1 MRRNPAP
8 PDKFEN
14 QTSAELKRFSKLNDG
29 VTMEECDSKCES
41 CATRGTCTDPKK
53 EMDEQMRAVS
63 ARMGR
68 IKNKIMIASGKGGVG
83 KSTVAVNLAR
93 SLQSLGFRVGVLD
106 ADITGPSTAKL
117 LGVEASRLSG
127 GPEGIEP
134 VDSKGL
140 KVISM
145 AFALSG
151 TDSAVVWR
159 GPMKMAAIKQFMSD
173 VNWGDLDFLIIDLP
187 PGTSDEPLS
196 VVQLLPDLS
205 GAVIVTTPQE
215 VALLDSRKAVNMA
228 KSMNVPLLGIVENMS
243 GLRCPHCGEVL
254 EIFKTGG
261 GERAAEE
268 LGVPFLGA
276 IPLDPEVAPLGDSGI
291 AFVEKETAAKKS
303 FEKVVDRLLD
313 ELKKRR

>member
-1 MRRNPAP
+1 
-8 PDKFEN
+8 
-14 QTSAELKRFSKLNDG
+14 
-29 VTMEECDSKCES
+29 MEECDANCES
-41 CATRGTCTDPKK
+41 CSTKASCTDPRK
-53 EMDEQMRAVS
+53 EMADELAAVS

-68 IKNKIMIASGKGGVG
+68 IKHKIMIASGKGGVG

-93 SLQSLGFRVGVLD
+93 SLQARGYRVGVLD

-117 LGVEASRLSG
+117 LGVETSRLSA

-134 VDSKGL
+134 VDSRGV

-151 TDSAVVWR
+151 PDSAVVWR
-159 GPMKMAAIKQFMSD
+159 GPMKMAAIKQFLSD
-173 VNWGDLDFLIIDLP
+173 VSWGDLDYLIIDLP

-228 KSMNVPLLGIVENMS
+228 KSMKVPILGIVENMS
-243 GLRCPHCGEVL
+243 GLVCPHCGEVL

-261 GERAAEE
+261 GERAAKE
-268 LGVPFLGA
+268 LDVPFLGA
-276 IPLDPEVAPLGDSGI
+276 IPLDPEVAPLGDDGV
-291 AFVEKETAAKKS
+291 AFVERKTAARDG
-303 FEKVVDRLLD
+303 FEKVVERILQ
-313 ELKKRR
+313 ELERRRKAS

>member
-1 MRRNPAP
+1 MA
-8 PDKFEN
+8 D
-14 QTSAELKRFSKLNDG
+14 ELS
-29 VTMEECDSKCES
+29 
-41 CATRGTCTDPKK
+41 
-53 EMDEQMRAVS
+53 AVS

-68 IKNKIMIASGKGGVG
+68 VKHKIMVASGKGGVG

-93 SLQSLGFRVGVLD
+93 SLQARGYRVGVLD

-117 LGVEASRLSG
+117 LGVETSRLSA

-134 VDSKGL
+134 VDSRGV

-151 TDSAVVWR
+151 PDSAVVWR
-159 GPMKMAAIKQFMSD
+159 GPMKMAAIKQFLSD
-173 VNWGDLDFLIIDLP
+173 VSWGDLDYLIIDLP

-228 KSMNVPLLGIVENMS
+228 KSMKVPILGIVENMS
-243 GLRCPHCGEVL
+243 GLVCPHCGEVL

-261 GERAAEE
+261 GERAAKE
-268 LGVPFLGA
+268 LDVPFLGA
-276 IPLDPEVAPLGDSGI
+276 IPLDPEVAPLGDDGV
-291 AFVEKETAAKKS
+291 AFVERKTAARDG
-303 FEKVVDRLLD
+303 FEKVVERILQ
-313 ELKKRR
+313 ELERRRKAS

>member
-1 MRRNPAP
+1 
-8 PDKFEN
+8 
-14 QTSAELKRFSKLNDG
+14 
-29 VTMEECDSKCES
+29 MEECDANCES
-41 CATRGTCTDPKK
+41 CKSRGTCPDPRK
-53 EMDEQMRAVS
+53 EMDVELRAVS
-63 ARMGR
+63 FRMER
-68 IKNKIMIASGKGGVG
+68 VKHKIMIASGKGGVG

-93 SLQSLGFRVGVLD
+93 ALQARGFRVGVLD

-117 LGVEASRLSG
+117 LGVEKARLQA
-127 GPEGIEP
+127 GPGGIEP

-151 TDSAVVWR
+151 PDSAVVWR
-159 GPMKMAAIKQFMSD
+159 GPMKMAAIKQFLSD

-196 VVQLLPDLS
+196 VVQLLPDLT

-228 KSMNVPLLGIVENMS
+228 KSMKVPILGIVENMS
-243 GLRCPHCGEVL
+243 GLRCPHCGEL
-254 EIFKTGG
+254 IEIFKTGG

-268 LGVPFLGA
+268 LSVPFLGA
-276 IPLDPEVAPLGDSGI
+276 IPLDPEVAPLGDEGI
-291 AFVEKETAAKKS
+291 AFVEKGTAAMES
-303 FEKVVDRLLD
+303 FEKVVDGILD
-313 ELKKRR
+313 QIGEEN

>member
-1 MRRNPAP
+1 
-8 PDKFEN
+8 
-14 QTSAELKRFSKLNDG
+14 
-29 VTMEECDSKCES
+29 MEECDANCES
-41 CATRGTCTDPKK
+41 CATKASCTDPRK
-53 EMDEQMRAVS
+53 EMADELSAVS

-68 IKNKIMIASGKGGVG
+68 VKHKIMVASGKGGVG

-93 SLQSLGFRVGVLD
+93 SLQARGYRVGVLD

-117 LGVEASRLSG
+117 LGVETSRLSA

-134 VDSKGL
+134 VDSRGV

-151 TDSAVVWR
+151 PDSAVVWR
-159 GPMKMAAIKQFMSD
+159 GPMKMAAIKQFLSD
-173 VNWGDLDFLIIDLP
+173 VSWGDLDYLIIDLP

-228 KSMNVPLLGIVENMS
+228 KSMKVPILGIVENMS
-243 GLRCPHCGEVL
+243 GLVCPHCGEVL

-261 GERAAEE
+261 GERAAKE
-268 LGVPFLGA
+268 LDVPFLGA
-276 IPLDPEVAPLGDSGI
+276 IPLDPEVAPLGDDGV
-291 AFVEKETAAKKS
+291 AFVERKTAARDG
-303 FEKVVDRLLD
+303 FEKVVERILQ
-313 ELKKRR
+313 ELERRRKAS